1 MDRRDFL
8 KTLAAAGAL
17 VSVKSTGMMD
27 VMAST
32 LPAADAVPASDNADL
47 AAVMNGEPADM
58 LAAAMKEL
66 GGIER
71 FIKKGDK
78 IVIKP
83 NIGWDRTPELAGNTN
98 PDLITALIKMCQDA
112 GAAEIKVFDHTCDNW
127 TRCYDHSGIEAAVKK
142 AGATMV
148 YAHEQSSYERVEI
161 PNGVSLKNAQVHKAI
176 IECDKWITYPYSRI
190 MAVP

>member
-17 VSVKSTGMMD
+17 VTVKTSGMMD

-32 LPAADAVPASDNADL
+32 TPANAATGDGNADL
-47 AAVMNGEPADM
+47 AAIMNGEPAAM
-58 LAAAMKEL
+58 LEAAMKEL
-66 GGIER
+66 GGIAR

-98 PDLITALIKMCQDA
+98 PDLITALIKMCQEA

-127 TRCYDHSGIEAAVKK
+127 SRCYDHSGIEAAVKK
-142 AGATMV
+142 A
-148 YAHEQSSYERVEI
+148 E
-161 PNGVSLKNAQVHKAI
+161 
-176 IECDKWITYPYSRI
+176 
-190 MAVP
+190 